1 VPESTLI
8 RFADIRGHE
17 RAREFLRTALAH
29 DRLPHALLFA
39 GADGIGKRSLALAFV
54 AWLQCEQGGE
64 DACGACASCCQI
76 AAASHPDVQLVS
88 VAPGKKEIGI
98 DRVRDLK
105 RFMQLQP
112 MRDKAKVVI
121 IDEAH
126 LLTISAQNAL
136 LKVLEEPPPRSFLL
150 LVSSNPEA
158 LLATV
163 RSRCQRL
170 QFAPL
175 PTETVAE
182 ILTATSD
189 IDAAGSRELALL
201 AEGSPGR
208 AQMLEA
214 CLGGMNR
221 ATWRQQLAGL
231 EQARYVRVAQTASEL
246 NSPETQ
252 AAMKLEMLLADLRDE
267 AVQNLSA
274 EAFAAPA
281 ASAIGLR
288 RLQRRADAVD
298 AAWNLLRRGNPNRQL
313 LLEALLLRLA
323 DS

>member
-8 RFADIRGHE
+8 RFADVRGHE
-17 RAREFLRTALAH
+17 RAREFLRTAVAQ

-39 GADGIGKRSLALAFV
+39 GADGIGKCSLALAFV
-54 AWLQCEQGGE
+54 ARLQCEHDGE
-64 DACGACASCCQI
+64 DACGECASCRQI
-76 AAASHPDVQLVS
+76 AAASHPDVQLLS
-88 VAPGKKEIGI
+88 VTPGKKEIGI
-98 DRVRDLK
+98 DRIRGVK

-112 MRDKAKVVI
+112 MRGKAKVAI

-126 LLTISAQNAL
+126 LLTTAAQNAL

-175 PTETVAE
+175 PTDTVVE
-182 ILTATSD
+182 ILTAAPG
-189 IDAAGSRELALL
+189 IDAATARELALL

-208 AQMLEA
+208 AQMLKA
-214 CLGGMNR
+214 CLAGASR
-221 ATWRQQLAGL
+221 EAWRQQLAGV
-231 EQARYVRVAQTASEL
+231 EQARYVRLARTANEL
-246 NSPETQ
+246 SSPETQ
-252 AAMKLEMLLADLRDE
+252 VAVKLEMLLSDFRDQ
-267 AVQNLSA
+267 AVRCVSA
-274 EAFAAPA
+274 ETFDASPA
-281 ASAIGLR
+281 AAIRLR
-288 RLQRRADAVD
+288 TLLQRAEAVD
-298 AAWNLLRRGNPNRQL
+298 AAWNLIRRGNPNRQL

>member
-1 VPESTLI
+1 MPESTLI
-8 RFADIRGHE
+8 RFADVRGHE

-39 GADGIGKRSLALAFV
+39 GADGIGKRTLALAFV
-54 AWLQCEQGGE
+54 ARLQCEHDGE
-64 DACGACASCCQI
+64 DACGECSSCRQI
-76 AAASHPDVQLVS
+76 AAASHPDVQLLS
-88 VAPGKKEIGI
+88 VTPGKKEIGI
-98 DRVRDLK
+98 DRIRDVK

-112 MRDKAKVVI
+112 LRGKAKVAI

-126 LLTISAQNAL
+126 LLTIPAQNAL

-175 PTETVAE
+175 PTDTVVE
-182 ILTATSD
+182 ILTAAAE
-189 IDAAGSRELALL
+189 IDGAAARELALL

-214 CLGGMNR
+214 CLAGVSR
-221 ATWRQQLAGL
+221 EAWRQQLAGV
-231 EQARYVRVAQTASEL
+231 EQARYVRLARTANEL
-246 NSPETQ
+246 SSPETQ
-252 AAMKLEMLLADLRDE
+252 VAVKLEMLLSDFRDE
-267 AVQNLSA
+267 AVHSVSA
-274 EAFAAPA
+274 ETFEASPGAA
-281 ASAIGLR
+281 IRLR
-288 RLQRRADAVD
+288 SLRQRADAVD
-298 AAWNLLRRGNPNRQL
+298 AAWNLIRRGNPNRQL

>member
-1 VPESTLI
+1 MPESTLI
-8 RFADIRGHE
+8 RFTDVRGHE
-17 RAREFLRTALAH
+17 RAREFLRAALAH

-54 AWLQCEQGGE
+54 ARLQCEHDGA
-64 DACGACASCCQI
+64 DACGACASCRQI
-76 AAASHPDVQLVS
+76 AAASHPDVQLIS
-88 VAPGKKEIGI
+88 VTAGKKEIGI

-112 MRDKAKVVI
+112 MRDKAKVAI

-136 LKVLEEPPPRSFLL
+136 LKVLEEPPPRSLLL

-175 PTETVAE
+175 STETVVE
-182 ILTATSD
+182 ILAAASD
-189 IDAAGSRELALL
+189 IDAAGARELAVL

-214 CLGGMNR
+214 CLGGTDR

-231 EQARYVRVAQTASEL
+231 EQARYVRLAQTANEL
-246 NSPETQ
+246 SSPETQ
-252 AAMKLEMLLADLRDE
+252 AAVKLEMLLADLRDE
-267 AVQNLSA
+267 VVQSVS
-274 EAFAAPA
+274 EASAAPP
-281 ASAIGLR
+281 ASAIGLP
-288 RLQRRADAVD
+288 RLLRRADAVD

>member
-1 VPESTLI
+1 VPESTVI
-8 RFADIRGHE
+8 RFADVRGHE

-29 DRLPHALLFA
+29 DRLPHALLFT

-54 AWLQCEQGGE
+54 ARLQCEHDGE
-64 DACGACASCCQI
+64 DACGECSSCRQI
-76 AAASHPDVQLVS
+76 AAASHPDVQLLS
-88 VAPGKKEIGI
+88 VTPGKKEIGI
-98 DRVRDLK
+98 DRIRDVK

-112 MRDKAKVVI
+112 LRGKAKAAV
-121 IDEAH
+121 IDEAD
-126 LLTISAQNAL
+126 LLTIPAQNAL

-150 LVSSNPEA
+150 LVSSNPGA

-175 PTETVAE
+175 PTDTVVE
-182 ILTATSD
+182 ILTVTSG
-189 IDAAGSRELALL
+189 IDAATARELALL

-214 CLGGMNR
+214 CLAGVSR
-221 ATWRQQLAGL
+221 EAWREQLAGV
-231 EQARYVRVAQTASEL
+231 EQARYVRLARMANEL
-246 NSPETQ
+246 SSPETQ
-252 AAMKLEMLLADLRDE
+252 VAVKLEMLLSDFRDE
-267 AVQNLSA
+267 AVHSVSA
-274 EAFAAPA
+274 ETYEASPGAA
-281 ASAIGLR
+281 IRLR
-288 RLQRRADAVD
+288 SLLQRADAVD
-298 AAWNLLRRGNPNRQL
+298 AAWNLIRRGNPNRQL

>member
-8 RFADIRGHE
+8 RFTDVRGHE
-17 RAREFLRTALAH
+17 RAREFLRAALAH

-54 AWLQCEQGGE
+54 ARLQCEHDGA
-64 DACGACASCCQI
+64 DACGACASCRQI
-76 AAASHPDVQLVS
+76 AAASHPDVQLIS
-88 VAPGKKEIGI
+88 VTAGKKEIGI

-112 MRDKAKVVI
+112 MRDKAKVAI

-136 LKVLEEPPPRSFLL
+136 LKVLEEPPPRSLLL

-175 PTETVAE
+175 STETVVE
-182 ILTATSD
+182 ILAAASD
-189 IDAAGSRELALL
+189 IDAAGARELAVL

-214 CLGGMNR
+214 CLGGTDR

-231 EQARYVRVAQTASEL
+231 EQARYVRLAQTANEL
-246 NSPETQ
+246 SSPETQ
-252 AAMKLEMLLADLRDE
+252 AAVKLEMLLADLRDE
-267 AVQNLSA
+267 VVQSVS
-274 EAFAAPA
+274 EASAAPP
-281 ASAIGLR
+281 ASAIGLP
-288 RLQRRADAVD
+288 RLLRRADAVD